1 MSAGPEPVPAGAA
14 AVLLAAGLGARLGGR
29 PKALIRLNGEPLVCR
44 AVRVLNEA
52 GIDAVT
58 VVLGAR
64 AAEVRSV
71 LAPGAAQIVVHEDF
85 RAGQVSSVRAGLAA
99 ITRSATAVIVALC
112 DQPLVSAADVG
123 FLLQIHAKRRA
134 AATVPRSAHGRGN
147 PVVLA
152 PRVVAAVLAEG
163 PAVGPRQWLDAHPGE
178 VVYAEVT
185 HHRYAY
191 DLDTVS
197 HCEALVRATGW
208 SCELP
213 ASEAAD
219 ETPVNRQSLSDPT

>member
-1 MSAGPEPVPAGAA
+1 MSAGPVPARAA

-44 AVRVLNEA
+44 ALRILNEA
-52 GIDAVT
+52 GIDEVT

-64 AAEVRSV
+64 AAEVRA
-71 LAPGAAQIVVHEDF
+71 LLEPGAAQIVVNEHF

-99 ITRSATAVIVALC
+99 VSRAATAVLVALC
-112 DQPLVSAADVG
+112 DQPLLTAADVD
-123 FLLQIHAKRRA
+123 FLLRIHAERRA

-152 PRVVAAVLAEG
+152 PRVAAAVLAEG
-163 PAVGPRQWLDAHPGE
+163 PAVGPRQWLDAHPTE

-185 HHRYAY
+185 HHRYAF

-213 ASEAAD
+213 APEAAEPHPAD
-219 ETPVNRQSLSDPT
+219 RQSLSDPT